1 MKYLNLFILTILVS
15 LGSFAQDANIASL
28 DQNWTP
34 FMSVEGLEVSI
45 NKADCPI
52 EHTKHI
58 FTYAFLRFKNTSGKK
73 ITVNY
78 QVTQVYTD
86 GSCAGCDATPES
98 QFKVEIE
105 PGQTLEGDCSFERG
119 ELSVLV
125 KNPLINSNGVELE
138 TIKLTNLIVK

>member
-15 LGSFAQDANIASL
+15 WGSYAQDANVASL
-28 DQNWTP
+28 DQNWSP

-45 NKADCPI
+45 NKVDCPI
-52 EHTKHI
+52 EHTEHI
-58 FTYAFLRFKNTSGKK
+58 FTYAFLRFKNTSNKK
-73 ITVNY
+73 VTVNY
-78 QVTQVYTD
+78 QVTQMYTD

-98 QFKVEIE
+98 QFKVELE

-125 KNPLINSNGVELE
+125 KNPLINSSGVELK
-138 TIKLTNLIVK
+138 TIKLTNLTVK